1 MASRRRSDQRSR
13 RAPAVPSAAPAA
25 PVSPEAAYDALT
37 HALDVSRRLRRPLT
51 VLMVEVTDSGVAP
64 RLDDLGRFLG
74 ETLRDSDGIW
84 PIRHDR
90 IIVLLADADA
100 LGSVSPVERIRARL
114 GPEISGSLVLGQ
126 ITVPPGADP
135 DDVLSLAEDARMPLA
150 SG

>member
-1 MASRRRSDQRSR
+1 M
-13 RAPAVPSAAPAA
+13 PSAALAA
-25 PVSPEAAYDALT
+25 PVSPEAAHEALSG
-37 HALDVSRRLRRPLT
+37 ALEVSRRLRRPLT
-51 VLMVEVTDSGVAP
+51 VLMVEIADSEIAP
-64 RLDDLGRFLG
+64 RLDDLGRFLR

-114 GPEISGSLVLGQ
+114 GPDISRSLVLGQ

-135 DDVLSLAEDARMPLA
+135 YDVLSLAEDARLPLA
-150 SG
+150 PG